1 MLVEPVPSPVEASQ
15 QQFGLIGEPLAG
27 KESEVSSTLLMAESQ
42 PLDIVEEASEESFPA
57 SDSPSITQ
65 MKPR

>member
-1 MLVEPVPSPVEASQ
+1 MPVEPVSSAVEEIQ
-15 QQFGLIGEPLAG
+15 QQFILIDEPLAG
-27 KESEVSSTLLMAESQ
+27 TESEVSSTALIVESRT
-42 PLDIVEEASEESFPA
+42 LDIVEEASEESFPA